1 MKILGKVAFLLLL
14 GGIWGQNNR
23 NAKAGGKSTKKSGG
37 NQGGDVGQSPPVVD
51 LTHGSTGSTGST
63 RGIGSTRGTGGTA
76 EAAQEGA
83 AGARA
88 AGQQTDDMR
97 LHFLKNTQ
105 VTCNDGTAAGF
116 YLKEFRGSRRWQLFL
131 EGTGILS
138 SQAEE
143 NPHWH
148 NANIVFIPYCS
159 SDVWSG
165 TGPAPTP
172 PPRPRQGREKER
184 DRNTNA
190 TEYTFM
196 GSLIIREVIKDL
208 IPKGIKQAKVVM
220 LSGTSAGG
228 TGVLLNIERVAS
240 QLEQLGA
247 EAQVRGLVDSG
258 WFLESKQQRS
268 PNCPET
274 ISCSPEDA
282 IKIGLRLWNGVVPD
296 RCRQLYKRGE
306 EWQCFFGHKL
316 YSTLTSPLFVVQWLF
331 DEEQLRVENIY
342 MGGQSLSEEQWQYIQ
357 NLGRELKNS
366 LTDVTAVFAPSC
378 LSHTVITKSN
388 WMSFQVKG
396 TSLPRALH
404 CWDRSLEATR
414 NNRTPAKG
422 CPFHLVDS
430 CQWPQCNPTCP
441 ALVDQATQQELTLLQ
456 MLVAM
461 GLDLQKLGLDPQGDA
476 DSLASMV
483 SNGG

>member
-1 MKILGKVAFLLLL
+1 MVVLQEINTVQGLKVWDTRGA
-14 GGIWGQNNR
+14 
-23 NAKAGGKSTKKSGG
+23 
-37 NQGGDVGQSPPVVD
+37 
-51 LTHGSTGSTGST
+51 GST
-63 RGIGSTRGTGGTA
+63 RATGGTA
-76 EAAQEGA
+76 EAGREGTA
-83 AGARA
+83 AARA

-116 YLKEFRGSRRWQLFL
+116 YLKEFRGSRRWLLFL
-131 EGTGILS
+131 EGGWCCYSKETCDSRYQNIPRLMSSAGWPQTKRGTGILS
-138 SQAEE
+138 SQVEE
-143 NPHWH
+143 NPHWN

-159 SDVWSG
+159 SDVWS
-165 TGPAPTP
+165 A
-172 PPRPRQGREKER
+172 
-184 DRNTNA
+184 
-190 TEYTFM
+190 EYTFM

-240 QLEQLGA
+240 QLELLGA

-258 WFLESKQQRS
+258 WFLESKHQRS

-274 ISCSPEDA
+274 VSCSPEDA
-282 IKIGLRLWNGVVPD
+282 IKIGLRLWNGIVPD

-306 EWQCFFGHKL
+306 EWQCFFGHRL

-342 MGGQSLSEEQWQYIQ
+342 MGGQSLSEEQWQYIR
-357 NLGRELKNS
+357 NLGQELKSS
-366 LTDVTAVFAPSC
+366 LRDVTAAFAPSC

-388 WMSFQVKG
+388 WMTFQVRG
-396 TSLPRALH
+396 TSLPRALQ

-414 NNRTPAKG
+414 NNRTPARG
-422 CPFHLVDS
+422 CPFHLVDT

-461 GLDLQKLGLDPQGDA
+461 GLDLQKLGLDPQGA
-476 DSLASMV
+476 EGSLASMV